1 MPQRSTQ
8 LDQIAKPQQ
17 ERLAYIEFRLLFLG
31 CLNHADL
38 VNRFGL
44 KESAASRDLALYKQ
58 LESDNITYDTVDRTY
73 RTGKQLKPLFNCQPQ
88 QALTEGF
95 GPAAARCCQSI
106 CPVG

>member
-38 VNRFGL
+38 GAKGIRCLQRSSTLQVIGKRQHYLRHGRSHLPDRQAAQAPFQLPAPTSVN
-44 KESAASRDLALYKQ
+44 
-58 LESDNITYDTVDRTY
+58 
-73 RTGKQLKPLFNCQPQ
+73 
-88 QALTEGF
+88 
-95 GPAAARCCQSI
+95 
-106 CPVG
+106 